1 MITQVIDNFLDKE
14 ETKFLINYYNSNE
27 SKTFVFGNTYPL
39 DLPIK
44 NINQDF
50 NFLIKKLNTNAKKIN
65 NSEIDW
71 FQIVRWG
78 ISTGQPLHFDTASNQ
93 TTLSSILYLNDDF
106 QGGETYYKDGSL
118 FSPVT
123 GRILYFD
130 GNYYKHGVKPI
141 TKGTRYTV
149 ATWYKKENAC

>member
-1 MITQVIDNFLDKE
+1 MVTQVIDNFLNKE

-27 SKTFVFGNTYPL
+27 SKTFVFGNTNPL
-39 DLPIK
+39 
-44 NINQDF
+44 NISLKDENLK
-50 NFLIKKLNTNAKKIN
+50 FLINKLNISAKKIN
-65 NSEIDW
+65 NSQLDW
-71 FQIVRWG
+71 LQIVKWKV
-78 ISTGQPLHFDTASNQ
+78 SKGQDLHFDTASNQ

-106 QGGETYYKDGSL
+106 EGGETYYEDGTL

-141 TKGTRYTV
+141 TKGTRYTI
-149 ATWYKKENAC
+149 ATWYKKNAY